1 MVVPELSG
9 VTVPVDDPIVA
20 TDVLL
25 LDHVPLA
32 VAHVNVVA
40 AAPSHTDRVPAIDAG
55 LALTV
60 AALFL

>member
-1 MVVPELSG
+1 MPELSG
-9 VTVPVDDPIVA
+9 VITPVDDPIVA

-32 VAHVNVVA
+32 VAHVTVVA
-40 AAPSHTDRVPAIDAG
+40 AAPAHADKVPAIAAG

-60 AALFL
+60 TSLFL